1 MSQRPPTSIIPG
13 DPRYSLFNRVERAT
27 TGNPIFNQKVKEI
40 AHLIGY
46 TYDYEEI
53 VYQPGEAPPARAPE
67 LAGTTIE
74 KLENLVKEIE
84 EVFKQQNKQGQSG
97 IKVNDQDTR
106 TVDLRTGIISLGR
119 ELIEGETFN
128 QFNGLVY
135 RRKPT
140 NPPSETKK
148 ENEGFELI

>member
-1 MSQRPPTSIIPG
+1 MTQQPTSTIPG
-13 DPRYSLFNRVERAT
+13 DPIYSLFNRVERAT
-27 TGNPIFNQKVKEI
+27 TGNSVFNQKIKEI

-53 VYQPGEAPPARAPE
+53 VYQPGEAPPERAPE

-74 KLENLVKEIE
+74 KLENLVKELE

-97 IKVNDQDTR
+97 IPVNNQDTR
-106 TVDLRTGIISLGR
+106 RIDTRAGIISLGR

-128 QFNGLVY
+128 QFNKSGIHFFRSIV
-135 RRKPT
+135 
-140 NPPSETKK
+140 
-148 ENEGFELI
+148 I